1 MEVHSSSSYPSVVM
15 DRCVLLNWFID
26 CFIHWDRNCTWYQG
40 THLYISWFIVDSI
53 ALCVEQ
59 SILGT
64 NSRFG
69 QRNSGEKTNKLCRL
83 CDRYGHLARKFRL
96 RNIRLKKP
104 YQDVDRMYSVD
115 RRLKPRRELF
125 LEGTRL
131 QGVVTVK

>member
-1 MEVHSSSSYPSVVM
+1 
-15 DRCVLLNWFID
+15 
-26 CFIHWDRNCTWYQG
+26 
-40 THLYISWFIVDSI
+40 LYISRFIVDSI
-53 ALCVEQ
+53 ALYVEQ
-59 SILGT
+59 SILGM

-69 QRNSGEKTNKLCRL
+69 QRNSEEKTDRLCGL

-115 RRLKPRRELF
+115 KGLEPRWELL